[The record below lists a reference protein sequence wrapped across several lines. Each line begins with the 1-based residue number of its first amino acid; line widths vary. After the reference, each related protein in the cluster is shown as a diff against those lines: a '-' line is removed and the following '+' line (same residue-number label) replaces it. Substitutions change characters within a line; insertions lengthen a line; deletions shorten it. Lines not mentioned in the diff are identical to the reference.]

1 MIATLVF
8 LKTPWTYISLI
19 ANAFLASYPQEHSGK
34 ELSVDNIKDITVKA
48 IEKEPE
54 LIAQANDSNHHRTH
68 QALTWLAEC
77 RLCAWL
83 LCQNFKGIA
92 PPSESVITHYL
103 KLWGMGPHRP
113 RLAQHLNKF
122 KKDHSRRK
130 WMMVFRRRWG
140 FHFAAMRQGTILNT
154 DEVQKNVLHD
164 KIRDQGGCPGTRFG
178 EALGQLWV
186 RDCVHPHAPRSGY
199 QVVYPKVTPCLVPIL
214 LPIRHQHGTHFWEHV
229 FVPCFCPTPKAKSRN
244 TFRYRCSFC
253 VAWRCAVS

>member
-1 MIATLVF
+1 MKAGYTRDDGYRLLDNEGHQLRREAKKAAAPAQGVKNMIATLVF

-77 RLCAWL
+77 RLCSWL

-154 DEVQKNVLHD
+154 DEVQKKVLHD
-164 KIRDQGGCPGTRFG
+164 KMRDQEEAQGHLWGRLWSNFG
-178 EALGQLWV
+178 
-186 RDCVHPHAPRSGY
+186 
-199 QVVYPKVTPCLVPIL
+199 
-214 LPIRHQHGTHFWEHV
+214 
-229 FVPCFCPTPKAKSRN
+229 
-244 TFRYRCSFC
+244 
-253 VAWRCAVS
+253 